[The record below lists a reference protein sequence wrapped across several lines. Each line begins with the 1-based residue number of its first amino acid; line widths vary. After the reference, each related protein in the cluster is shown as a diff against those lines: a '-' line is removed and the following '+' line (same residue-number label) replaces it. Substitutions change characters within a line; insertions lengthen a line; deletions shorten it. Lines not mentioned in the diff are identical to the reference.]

1 MGRDV
6 KIGKLRVASLSILAA
21 FALYVFWLS
30 FGDTKMYGALL
41 VSAILILTVFVIFR
55 VARRLVLD
63 HWVSSSPNGQLGR
76 VIMVIAIMLAA
87 QLCGGFF
94 LDNFFTLDETSS
106 IILSSLSLVGAII
119 ISTCLGFISWPH
131 RQNPSPVMYVAIVS
145 IIAMM
150 ATLSLIY
157 WIDLPKLNSTV
168 LLNKSSTFYFLSFA
182 LLMSAFAEEA
192 IFRKLLIPEIMRW
205 ASPFDAVVISS
216 AVFALAHAAIVIG
229 YPVLTFD
236 WDASIHAVHE
246 YLTLMLF
253 WQFWGG
259 LVLGALWLRTGS
271 LMLLTFLHAIW
282 NISLLAP
289 DFVA

>member
-1 MGRDV
+1 
-6 KIGKLRVASLSILAA
+6 
-21 FALYVFWLS
+21 
-30 FGDTKMYGALL
+30 MYGALL